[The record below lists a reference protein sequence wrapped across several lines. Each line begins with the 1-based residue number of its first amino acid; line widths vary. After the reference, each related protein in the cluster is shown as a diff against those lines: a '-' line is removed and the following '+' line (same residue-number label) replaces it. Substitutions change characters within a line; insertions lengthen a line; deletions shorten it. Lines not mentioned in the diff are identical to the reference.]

1 MQEEDLD
8 HIWIPFLSDEENYAH
23 DPLAKKPVF
32 QEIKTLQ
39 DVIEEGG
46 ELYSHIVK
54 IINDEFK
61 TSFKNYIHNAKNKDL
76 DTLTKS
82 ILHIVTRN
90 KYLAIID
97 NKLQY
102 KNREYTHLDKNIRL
116 TQLGEY
122 INQHCYDDIKKL
134 VQQNLRT
141 KPKLISSPEEVNKY
155 LDTIGSTTQLD
166 KQFDVDV
173 DNRDA
178 CFIIINNEL
187 MISQYNE
194 KHYELINQYIKK
206 KAIEHDSYVDAGRYR
221 DLNEI
226 KKYHDINIPANTPI
240 AWGHLA
246 YGVAYIEKLQNITLS
261 KVVNI
266 LLSNRRFNKIYSYDY
281 ANQKIT
287 RLAKKI

>member
-32 QEIKTLQ
+32 REIKTLQ

-46 ELYSHIVK
+46 ELYPHIVK

-61 TSFKNYIHNAKNKDL
+61 TSFKDYIHNAKNKDL

-82 ILHIVTRN
+82 ILHIITHN

-102 KNREYTHLDKNIRL
+102 KNRKYIRLDKSIRL
-116 TQLGEY
+116 TQLDEY

-134 VQQNLRT
+134 VQKNLKT
-141 KPKLISSPEEVNKY
+141 KPKLISSPEEVDKY

-187 MISQYNE
+187 IISQYNE

-206 KAIEHDSYVDAGRYR
+206 KVIEHDSYVDAGRYR